1 MSVRIFGKFVAN
13 FKLCLSNSAR
23 SCSYIHDKNFYY
35 FRCKDEYKNSV
46 VLLNNDLN
54 NSKVESCEFSLPP
67 EQNIHN
73 NDSILLPLMQRE
85 NVMKLSTSQIK
96 EVMCLMANTKV
107 DISKYTSAVKYLDEK
122 CALGVERWPL
132 ELSLY
137 MLDAWIIVLGPK
149 AFRKHYY
156 SAVTSVWSRKVTKC
170 SKVNLVL
177 MLYFIGLSKSRPPF
191 LMEILESKLETFIS
205 DFSDE
210 EWAIICLSFFKISKR
225 IKSELLL
232 KQSCHAAVNLLQ
244 KNDRFNLISVLK
256 ILRMSKF
263 YDSDLWNK
271 LQDYVLKEHNSFNFV
286 ECTNFL
292 AVFADQNIYY
302 KELFNCL
309 ENQGM
314 SVLLNETVDSN
325 IKAHPSMRSRVKDI
339 ARFLWALASVGHDV
353 KASNRNSIINILD
366 ERLQSGEINS
376 QLHILVDSLQSL
388 ILLGCYPNKL
398 LSFALQAA
406 CINTIFLEDKAKP
419 KYQLYFIQK
428 SVQIEDPLAFCSDHM
443 NILHPIPKNLQK
455 DIMNRKGFKAFTDYL
470 EKKLIKNDFECCYL
484 IPHIMIAGIVI
495 SSSDKNKLKNSAVE
509 SKDEA
514 YLYKKY
520 AENGIISKHLIDF
533 LEENKCYTCI
543 EILDPSVC
551 IHGSIQPIGLM
562 QTKIR
567 QLTKLNF
574 QVITLSTD
582 EIEVLIKRDSVPC
595 KKIAYLIN

>member
-1 MSVRIFGKFVAN
+1 MLVRIFGKFVAT
-13 FKLCLSNSAR
+13 FKLCFSNSAR
-23 SCSYIHDKNFYY
+23 SCSYIYDKNFYY

-54 NSKVESCEFSLPP
+54 NSKVENCGFSSPS

-73 NDSILLPLMQRE
+73 DSILSPLMQRE

-96 EVMCLMANTKV
+96 EIVCLMANTKV
-107 DISKYTSAVKYLDEK
+107 DISNYTSAVKYLDEK

-137 MLDAWIIVLGPK
+137 MLDAWIIILGPK
-149 AFRKHYY
+149 AFRKYYY

-191 LMEILESKLETFIS
+191 LMEILESKLETFIL

-225 IKSELLL
+225 MKSELLL
-232 KQSCHAAVNLLQ
+232 KQSCHAAGNLLQ
-244 KNDRFNLISVLK
+244 KNDRFNLISILK
-256 ILRMSKF
+256 FLRMSKF

-292 AVFADQNIYY
+292 AVFADQNIYH
-302 KELFNCL
+302 KELFNSL
-309 ENQGM
+309 ENRGM
-314 SVLLNETVDSN
+314 SVLLNETVDSD
-325 IKAHPSMRSRVKDI
+325 IKTHPSMRSRVKDI

-353 KASNRNSIINILD
+353 KTSTRNSIINILD
-366 ERLQSGEINS
+366 GRLQSGEFDS

-398 LSFALQAA
+398 LSFALQST
-406 CINTIFLEDKAKP
+406 CINTIFLESKAKP
-419 KYQLYFIQK
+419 KYQLYFVQK
-428 SVQIEDPLAFCSDHM
+428 SAQIEDPHAFCSDRM

-484 IPHIMIAGIVI
+484 IPHIMIAGII
-495 SSSDKNKLKNSAVE
+495 ISDKNKLKNSTVE
-509 SKDEA
+509 SADKT
-514 YLYKKY
+514 YNLYKKY
-520 AENGIISKHLIDF
+520 IDDGIISKHVIDF
-533 LEENKCYTCI
+533 FEENKYYTCI

-567 QLTKLNF
+567 QLIKLNF

-582 EIEVLIKRDSVPC
+582 EIEVLIRSDSVPC